1 MSQEQYTLGRNV
13 QQYLIDFPLQYRS
26 VKESSELLPQPIQSI
41 CGFVSETVR
50 AFESQH
56 NLGKEKTQ
64 GMLEHCRPTVERYI
78 FGKLH
83 EKLFAMYRFKHGER
97 DAKFE

>member
-26 VKESSELLPQPIQSI
+26 VKESAALLPQPIQSI

-50 AFESQH
+50 AFES
-56 NLGKEKTQ
+56 
-64 GMLEHCRPTVERYI
+64 
-78 FGKLH
+78 
-83 EKLFAMYRFKHGER
+83 
-97 DAKFE
+97 